1 MSADGDVLPCDTFQ
15 AFNLTEDDKHRKIRL
30 SFATIQPEW
39 GEKHLSEHLD
49 LYPMH
54 RPLHDPVKWPH
65 GLAVIIDNEKFKDPK
80 KHRPREGTRVDQR
93 NLTIT
98 FCCLGYNVEVY
109 RDLSTE
115 QMCGLFEGIK
125 RRDHSHYDSFV
136 CCILTHGESGKI
148 IGADSTPIVIDTLT
162 DQLCAANCSQ
172 LKQKPKIFFIQAC
185 RGKLKC
191 RKVAADSTQDS
202 GSEDS
207 EKEDVMRVDPQEDHE
222 EDVMGVDPQE
232 NQEVTDGPHNPQ
244 DPEGSI
250 LARTIARSFSRE
262 NSRVESDSEIPDDA
276 DFFFGYAT
284 PSGRVAW
291 RDLDYGSWYISELCK
306 ALCMYGHTLSLS
318 DIIVKVHK
326 EVGEKYQ
333 HQNYKQAP
341 ETTTRLTRKVF
352 F

>member
-1 MSADGDVLPCDTFQ
+1 MG
-15 AFNLTEDDKHRKIRL
+15 
-30 SFATIQPEW
+30 
-39 GEKHLSEHLD
+39 
-49 LYPMH
+49 
-54 RPLHDPVKWPH
+54 RPHH
-65 GLAVIIDNEKFKDPK
+65 GLAVIIDNEKFKNPK
-80 KHRPREGTRVDQR
+80 HLSREGTRVDER

-98 FCCLGYNVEVY
+98 FCYLGYNVEVY
-109 RDLSTE
+109 RDLGTE
-115 QMCGLFEGIK
+115 QMCDLFEGIK

-148 IGADSTPIVIDTLT
+148 IGSDSTPIVIDTLT

-191 RKVAADSTQDS
+191 RKVATDNAHNS
-202 GSEDS
+202 GSEEHS
-207 EKEDVMRVDPQEDHE
+207 EEEDVMRVDPQE
-222 EDVMGVDPQE
+222 
-232 NQEVTDGPHNPQ
+232 VTDGPHYPQ

-250 LARTIARSFSRE
+250 LTRTIARSFSRE
-262 NSRVESDSEIPDDA
+262 NSRIESDSEIPDDA

-306 ALCMYGHTLSLS
+306 ALCLYGHTLSLS